1 MKLLT
6 LLRHAKSSWNDE
18 DLSDH
23 DRPLNKR
30 GLQDAPVMAR
40 RLVEQSVEPG
50 LVLCSTALRARETLS
65 LFTDV
70 CALAGHQIQ
79 YVDGLYLASVGKLA
93 SIIAGAP
100 AQVSHLMLVGHN
112 PGLEDLLSKVT
123 SRDDLTMPTCAMA
136 QLRLA
141 SDGFNLAA
149 SPELLWFDYPKRAE
163 STLS

>member
-30 GLQDAPVMAR
+30 GRQDAPMMAR
-40 RLVEQSVEPG
+40 RLMEQSVDPD

-65 LFTDV
+65 LFTDI
-70 CALAGHQIQ
+70 CAMAEHQIH

-93 SIIAGAP
+93 SLIAGSSRQA
-100 AQVSHLMLVGHN
+100 SHLLLVGHN
-112 PGLEDLLSKVT
+112 PGLEDLLMQVT
-123 SRDDLTMPTCAMA
+123 SRNDLTMPTCAMA

-163 STLS
+163 SALS